1 MTSFLAGSVADGLE
15 VDDGTEE
22 VSEEDFLLRLF
33 LIYGRSFLG
42 GRKFLRSSVLL
53 EGLEGV
59 GGGVR

>member
-1 MTSFLAGSVADGLE
+1 MFE
-15 VDDGTEE
+15 VEDGTEE
-22 VSEEDFLLRLF
+22 VSEEDFFLRLF
-33 LIYGRSFLG
+33 LRSGRSFLG